1 MSFSSS
7 RQLLSAA
14 VAGLPRSISRTPVS
28 RLAKHSTYRQS
39 TLSFHRLI
47 SDTNNIKLQP
57 MKHSNH
63 QDILMNSIPTPSSS
77 SSSTETKTTTLP
89 LSVPGPSEAPS
100 QSQLQRETTSS
111 SPTLQQRSHVKT
123 PASQLKRTTTTR
135 SHRPAKQV
143 INLTPKAID
152 HLSTLLDGPQPKLIR
167 IGVKNKGCA
176 GMAYNLDYVDQP
188 GKFDEIVVTENS
200 LGQEIRVLI
209 DSRALF
215 SIIGSTMDWQESK
228 LGNKFVFDNPN
239 IKEECG
245 CGESFL
251 V

>member
-1 MSFSSS
+1 MGS

-14 VAGLPRSISRTPVS
+14 AAGLPRSISRTPIS
-28 RLAKHSTYRQS
+28 RLAKQSTYRRS
-39 TLSFHRLI
+39 TLSSHRSI
-47 SDTNNIKLQP
+47 SNTNNIEFQP
-57 MKHSNH
+57 IEHSSH
-63 QDILMNSIPTPSSS
+63 QDILINSIPTPSSS
-77 SSSTETKTTTLP
+77 SSLTETKTTTLP
-89 LSVPGPSEAPS
+89 LSVPGPSKAPS
-100 QSQLQRETTSS
+100 QSQSKRETTSS
-111 SPTLQQRSHVKT
+111 SPTLQQRSH
-123 PASQLKRTTTTR
+123 SSISL
-135 SHRPAKQV
+135 
-143 INLTPKAID
+143 PKAID

-176 GMAYNLDYVDQP
+176 GMAYNLDYVNQP
-188 GKFDEIVVTENS
+188 GKFDEIVVTQNS
-200 LGQEIRVLI
+200 LGQEIKVLI

>member
-14 VAGLPRSISRTPVS
+14 AAGLPRSISRTPIS
-28 RLAKHSTYRQS
+28 RLAKQSTYRRS
-39 TLSFHRLI
+39 TLSSHRSI
-47 SDTNNIKLQP
+47 SNTNNIEFQP
-57 MKHSNH
+57 IEHSSH
-63 QDILMNSIPTPSSS
+63 QDILINSIPTPSSS
-77 SSSTETKTTTLP
+77 SSLTETKTTTLP
-89 LSVPGPSEAPS
+89 LSVPGPSKAPS
-100 QSQLQRETTSS
+100 QSQSKRETTSS

-123 PASQLKRTTTTR
+123 PASQLKRTSTTR
-135 SHRPAKQV
+135 PHRPAKQV
-143 INLTPKAID
+143 INL
-152 HLSTLLDGPQPKLIR
+152 LSIISPLFSMASTKTYQDRCQEQ
-167 IGVKNKGCA
+167 GCA
-176 GMAYNLDYVDQP
+176 GMAYNLDYVNQP
-188 GKFDEIVVTENS
+188 GKFDEIVVTQNS
-200 LGQEIRVLI
+200 LGQEIKVLI